1 MTLGLSVEGG
11 QGRPGQTQDGRLL
24 VNPVKSWQLP
34 WPVAAVIFA
43 LAAVMILVLALAHNP
58 HKGRT
63 RASPHCH
70 TLHFGLHQ
78 CSHIQ
83 YMIKKI

>member
-1 MTLGLSVEGG
+1 MTLGISVEGC

-24 VNPVKSWQLP
+24 VNPVRSWQLP

-58 HKGRT
+58 HMRGGLG
-63 RASPHCH
+63 PHLTATPCTLDFTNVH
-70 TLHFGLHQ
+70 T
-78 CSHIQ
+78 SST
-83 YMIKKI
+83 